1 MNLLSRLSLLLLI
14 LVPLAACA
22 ADKTAPPVEG
32 EDYTLIDGGQPYAP
46 LAGKVEVV
54 EVFGY
59 TCPHCAHFEPTLEAW
74 AAKQPA
80 YVRFTP
86 MPAAFGGFWDAFAR
100 AYFAADILGVAKRSH
115 RAMFDAIHEKQSVP
129 TQNVSADELAV
140 FYADYGVP
148 QQRFVD
154 TFKSEAVDARLK
166 AAREFALRSKLPG
179 TPALIVN
186 GRYLIGAR
194 NYPDMLRVADYLI
207 AREHAAPAKR

>member
-1 MNLLSRLSLLLLI
+1 MNLLSRLSLLLL
-14 LVPLAACA
+14 LLMPLAACA
-22 ADKTAPPVEG
+22 ADKNAPPVEG
-32 EDYTLIDGGQPYAP
+32 DDYIVIDGGQPYAP

-74 AAKQPA
+74 VAKQPS

-86 MPAAFGGFWDAFAR
+86 VPAAFGGFWDAFAR
-100 AYFAADILGVAKRSH
+100 AYFAADVLGVAKRSH
-115 RAMFDAIHEKQSVP
+115 RAMFEAIHEKQTVP
-129 TQNVSADELAV
+129 TQNVAPEELAA
-140 FYADYGVP
+140 FYAGYGVP
-148 QQRFVD
+148 QQRFIE
-154 TFKSEAVDARLK
+154 TYKSQAVDARLD
-166 AAREFALRSKLPG
+166 AAREFAKRSKLPG
-179 TPALIVN
+179 TPAIIVN

>member
-1 MNLLSRLSLLLLI
+1 MNLLSRLSLLLL
-14 LVPLAACA
+14 LLMPLAACA
-22 ADKTAPPVEG
+22 ADKNAPPVEG
-32 EDYTLIDGGQPYAP
+32 DDYIVIDSGQPYAP

-74 AAKQPA
+74 VAKQPS

-86 MPAAFGGFWDAFAR
+86 VPAAFGGFWDAFAR
-100 AYFAADILGVAKRSH
+100 AYFAADVLGVAKRSH
-115 RAMFDAIHEKQSVP
+115 RAMFEAIHEKQTVP
-129 TQNVSADELAV
+129 TQNVAPEELAA
-140 FYADYGVP
+140 FYAGYGVP
-148 QQRFVD
+148 QQRFIE
-154 TFKSEAVDARLK
+154 TYKSQAVDARLD
-166 AAREFALRSKLPG
+166 AAREFAKRSKLPG
-179 TPALIVN
+179 TPAIIVN

>member
-1 MNLLSRLSLLLLI
+1 MNLFSRLSLLLLL

-22 ADKTAPPVEG
+22 ADNNAPPVEG
-32 EDYTLIDGGQPYAP
+32 DDYIVIDGGQPYAP

-59 TCPHCAHFEPTLEAW
+59 TCPHCAHLEPTLEAW
-74 AAKQPA
+74 VAKQPS

-86 MPAAFGGFWDAFAR
+86 VPAAFGGFWDAFAR

-115 RAMFDAIHEKQSVP
+115 RAMFEAIHEKQTVP
-129 TQNVSADELAV
+129 TQNVAPEELAT
-140 FYADYGVP
+140 FYAGYGVP
-148 QQRFVD
+148 QQRFIE
-154 TFKSEAVDARLK
+154 TYKSQAVDARLD
-166 AAREFALRSKLPG
+166 AAREFAKRSKLPG
-179 TPALIVN
+179 TPAIIVN